1 MAIAECRVPNP
12 DCRMSIGELDCRM
25 SIESLDARAAIVAR
39 RKAVWGGRAR
49 LAAVALCA
57 LALPS
62 CSDAVRT
69 GQSPAYLVITS
80 LQGAKGGGSN
90 SGTFG
95 TTLASDVIT
104 LVPKDTGTPTIFGDS
119 GQASLQ
125 LQMKDSLDTP
135 SPPNAIT
142 LTQYHVKYV
151 RADGRN
157 VQGVDVPYEFDGGIT
172 VTVSGS
178 ATVGFTLVRNQAK
191 MEAPLA
197 ALGNNPGVIST
208 IAEVTFYGQD
218 QNGRAVSV
226 SGRIGVDFSNFGD

>member
-1 MAIAECRVPNP
+1 MPIADCRVPNS
-12 DCRMSIGELDCRM
+12 DCRLAIDDVDCR
-25 SIESLDARAAIVAR
+25 AAMEAR
-39 RKAVWGGRAR
+39 RKAVWGGRVK
-49 LAAVALCA
+49 LAAVMLCG
-57 LALPS
+57 LALSS
-62 CSDAVRT
+62 CSKAIRT

-80 LQGAKGGGSN
+80 LQGANGGGSN
-90 SGTFG
+90 SGSFG

-119 GQASLQ
+119 GRASFQ

-135 SPPNAIT
+135 SPVNAIT

-157 VQGVDVPYEFDGGIT
+157 VQGVDVPYEFDGAVT
-172 VTVSGS
+172 LTVSDS

-197 ALGNNPGVIST
+197 ALSNNPGVIST